1 MDINAIFN
9 FLPGWKRPIT
19 VFLAVT
25 IYAWHLAFTEG
36 MIGMDVPSYV
46 YIIAGLFG
54 YNALSQGSKN
64 DAAKAAEAL
73 KADESVAP
81 KQS

>member
-1 MDINAIFN
+1 MADLMN

-19 VFLAVT
+19 VFMAVV
-25 IYAWHLAFTEG
+25 IYAWHLAFTEQL
-36 MIGMDVPSYV
+36 ITMDVPSYV
-46 YIIAGLFG
+46 YMIAGLFG

-64 DAAKAAEAL
+64 DAAKVEA
-73 KADESVAP
+73 KVVEAIAP

>member
-1 MDINAIFN
+1 MDAIFN

-19 VFLAVT
+19 VLLAVV

-46 YIIAGLFG
+46 YMIAGLFG

-64 DAAKAAEAL
+64 DAVKAV
-73 KADESVAP
+73 ESVAP